1 MQEREQLTAELGKAH
16 ALVEETAADRLEAT
30 ELLSRAVCIME
41 SMRDHMSTERQAMWQ
56 CFLQMLHLQP
66 DAPPAQASTAF
77 ARCLMLLCT
86 CCISLMQRAAV
97 NDIHGLALLSSGGVG
112 HGWTNGL
119 GLGEKSLSPHR
130 R

>member
-56 CFLQMLHLQP
+56 CILQMLHLQP
-66 DAPPAQASTAF
+66 DATLAQASTSF
-77 ARCLMLLCT
+77 ARCLILLRT
-86 CCISLMQRAAV
+86 CCS
-97 NDIHGLALLSSGGVG
+97 
-112 HGWTNGL
+112 
-119 GLGEKSLSPHR
+119 
-130 R
+130 